1 MLFLNDTKF
10 VARRKF
16 FALAGQVYVN
26 DGAGGLVCYVRQK
39 MFKLKED
46 ITVYSDESQT
56 MPILNIKARQII
68 DFAAAYDIVDS
79 ATGAKMGA
87 LKRKGLKSI
96 IKDEWIIMDS
106 TDNNIAVLKEESG
119 LMAILSRLINLI
131 PQRYVILMG
140 GSGQVVGTIRQRFN
154 IFIHKFDIDFSMDP
168 GASLDRRLGMGAAIL
183 LLIIE
188 GQQG

>member
-1 MLFLNDTKF
+1 MVFLKDTKF
-10 VARRKF
+10 IARRKF
-16 FALAGQVYVN
+16 FALAGQVYIN

-56 MPILNIKARQII
+56 RPMLNIKARQII
-68 DFAAAYDIVDS
+68 DFAAAYDIFDS
-79 ATGAKMGA
+79 ATGEKVGA

-131 PQRYVILMG
+131 PQSYVILMAG
-140 GSGQVVGTIRQRFN
+140 RVVGTIRQRFN

-168 GASLDRRLGMGAAIL
+168 GARLDRRLGMGAAIL
-183 LLIIE
+183 LLLIE